1 MRQQILTIL
10 SVGFLFF
17 ILGFLGLTLMTSY
30 SLLDFWKQKLM
41 VIVELNDNVEE
52 TDLNRLQTQLENAVY
67 TSPNTL
73 DIITKEEAAEMMRE
87 DYGEDFL
94 SQDLPNPL
102 HHVYTFNVT
111 KEYSDTLAL
120 EGIRK
125 ELVQN
130 NAVFNVYYE
139 ANLSQKVSKNLSN
152 LLWYAIGL
160 SILFIFVAVY
170 IVRQSV
176 IISIQNA
183 KSLINNE
190 EELWRFPTLN
200 DFLTRNTKNGLLSG
214 VIAVSGLI
222 LASYWLGAHLGEITS
237 FLQNR
242 QIVIFLSILFI
253 ISVLVYTIT
262 TYFTYK
268 LEIKKFINF

>member
-1 MRQQILTIL
+1 
-10 SVGFLFF
+10 
-17 ILGFLGLTLMTSY
+17 
-30 SLLDFWKQKLM
+30 
-41 VIVELNDNVEE
+41 
-52 TDLNRLQTQLENAVY
+52 
-67 TSPNTL
+67 
-73 DIITKEEAAEMMRE
+73 
-87 DYGEDFL
+87 
-94 SQDLPNPL
+94 
-102 HHVYTFNVT
+102 
-111 KEYSDTLAL
+111 L

>member
-1 MRQQILTIL
+1 
-10 SVGFLFF
+10 
-17 ILGFLGLTLMTSY
+17 MTSY